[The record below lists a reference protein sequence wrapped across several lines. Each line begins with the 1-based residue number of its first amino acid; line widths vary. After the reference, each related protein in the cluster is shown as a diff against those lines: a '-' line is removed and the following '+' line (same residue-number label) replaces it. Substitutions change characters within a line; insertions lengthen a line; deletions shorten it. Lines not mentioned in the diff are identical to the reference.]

1 MIATY
6 ISLFQC
12 VCVCGTASNHCNLAT
27 CHVLISALD
36 PIQHLWL
43 RNFLFRITPSS
54 KPPVSLHYARRAA
67 AIHPMFSWLLSCCR
81 RQKRQHDPEGVPN
94 ERTPI
99 IPPTEDPPTVEH
111 RVVDHQKLKDRLG
124 SVLKSKETKMVN
136 VNAQF
141 PFNLHNQH
149 LDEPS
154 PSRSSHNVSG
164 GTYGSSRHASPSPRP
179 SLKKSHSS
187 TSIHPDQEDLF
198 SSQVLAAN
206 GNHLPAI
213 LNVRLVRAERPTGS
227 HGPTDDQ
234 GCGVLSRGEQPGRSG
249 FPELDPSLPPG
260 SENETHLSAG
270 EGNRTSR
277 RLSLSEDPPRQEV
290 VEPRSPESFII
301 HDAGAVSCSWTD

>member
-1 MIATY
+1 
-6 ISLFQC
+6 
-12 VCVCGTASNHCNLAT
+12 
-27 CHVLISALD
+27 
-36 PIQHLWL
+36 
-43 RNFLFRITPSS
+43 
-54 KPPVSLHYARRAA
+54 
-67 AIHPMFSWLLSCCR
+67 MFSWLLSCCR

-99 IPPTEDPPTVEH
+99 IPPTEDPP
-111 RVVDHQKLKDRLG
+111 
-124 SVLKSKETKMVN
+124 TKMVN

-234 GCGVLSRGEQPGRSG
+234 GCG
-249 FPELDPSLPPG
+249 G
-260 SENETHLSAG
+260 SENKTHLSAG
-270 EGNRTSR
+270 EGNRTSQ

-301 HDAGAVSCSWTD
+301 HDAGAV

>member
-1 MIATY
+1 MIQRYLYSPTPR
-6 ISLFQC
+6 SESPPFNFQ
-12 VCVCGTASNHCNLAT
+12 
-27 CHVLISALD
+27 
-36 PIQHLWL
+36 
-43 RNFLFRITPSS
+43 
-54 KPPVSLHYARRAA
+54 
-67 AIHPMFSWLLSCCR
+67 
-81 RQKRQHDPEGVPN
+81 GVPN

-99 IPPTEDPPTVEH
+99 IPPTEDPQT
-111 RVVDHQKLKDRLG
+111 QAISFKLKDRLG

-154 PSRSSHNVSG
+154 PSRSSRNVSG

-187 TSIHPDQEDLF
+187 ISLHPDQEDLF

-213 LNVRLVRAERPTGS
+213 LNVRLVRTERPTGS
-227 HGPTDDQ
+227 HGPTVDQ
-234 GCGVLSRGEQPGRSG
+234 GCSALSHGDQPGRSG
-249 FPELDPSLPPG
+249 FSELDPTLPPG

-270 EGNRTSR
+270 EGNRSSPLYR
-277 RLSLSEDPPRQEV
+277 QPSLSEDIPRQELAPWRPSNPI
-290 VEPRSPESFII
+290 PRRASSSMIRVLCHAPGQ
-301 HDAGAVSCSWTD
+301 D

>member
-1 MIATY
+1 
-6 ISLFQC
+6 
-12 VCVCGTASNHCNLAT
+12 
-27 CHVLISALD
+27 
-36 PIQHLWL
+36 
-43 RNFLFRITPSS
+43 
-54 KPPVSLHYARRAA
+54 
-67 AIHPMFSWLLSCCR
+67 MFSWLLSCCR
-81 RQKRQHDPEGVPN
+81 RRKHQHDPEGVPN

-99 IPPTEDPPTVEH
+99 IPPTEDPQTTPP

-154 PSRSSHNVSG
+154 PSRSSRNVSG

-187 TSIHPDQEDLF
+187 ISLHPDQEDLF

-213 LNVRLVRAERPTGS
+213 LNVRLVRTERPTGS
-227 HGPTDDQ
+227 HGPTVDQ
-234 GCGVLSRGEQPGRSG
+234 GCSALSHGDQPGRSG
-249 FPELDPSLPPG
+249 FSELDPTLPPG

-270 EGNRTSR
+270 EGNRSSPLYR
-277 RLSLSEDPPRQEV
+277 QPSLSEDIPRQEA
-290 VEPRSPESFII
+290 VEPHSPESFII
-301 HDAGAVSCSWTD
+301 HDTGAVSCSWTD

>member
-1 MIATY
+1 M
-6 ISLFQC
+6 L
-12 VCVCGTASNHCNLAT
+12 
-27 CHVLISALD
+27 
-36 PIQHLWL
+36 
-43 RNFLFRITPSS
+43 
-54 KPPVSLHYARRAA
+54 
-67 AIHPMFSWLLSCCR
+67 SWLLSCCR

-99 IPPTEDPPTVEH
+99 IPATEDNQRVQP
-111 RVVDHQKLKDRLG
+111 RVVDHQKIKDRLG

-179 SLKKSHSS
+179 SLKKSHST

-234 GCGVLSRGEQPGRSG
+234 GCGVLLHGEQPDRSG
-249 FPELDPSLPPG
+249 FSELDPSLPPG
-260 SENETHLSAG
+260 SEDETHLSAG

-277 RLSLSEDPPRQEV
+277 HVQPSLSEDPPRQQV